1 MKQCILPKEVAVK
14 LSLLFP
20 CLVLQGSAAATAVAA
35 VRSNVPSGGLD
46 SPTPVSAAAAA
57 AVAAA
62 AAATAAGSPGGTV
75 LGLKNVHAL
84 RTLFN
89 VAHRLA
95 DTLGQSWVYVVEV
108 LDTLDMVL
116 AGGTVRI
123 KAGMGS
129 EQMLCGGVTW
139 LTSGS
144 INSPQASWKMLMEA
158 TKW

>member
-1 MKQCILPKEVAVK
+1 MVTSSV
-14 LSLLFP
+14 P
-20 CLVLQGSAAATAVAA
+20 CLCLLVMQGGATAAVVAAA
-35 VRSNVPSGGLD
+35 RSNAPTGGVD
-46 SPTPVSAAAAA
+46 SPTPIRAAADA

-116 AGGTVRI
+116 AGGTVRKESI
-123 KAGMGS
+123 EQGDAGGFY
-129 EQMLCGGVTW
+129 L
-139 LTSGS
+139 L
-144 INSPQASWKMLMEA
+144 
-158 TKW
+158 